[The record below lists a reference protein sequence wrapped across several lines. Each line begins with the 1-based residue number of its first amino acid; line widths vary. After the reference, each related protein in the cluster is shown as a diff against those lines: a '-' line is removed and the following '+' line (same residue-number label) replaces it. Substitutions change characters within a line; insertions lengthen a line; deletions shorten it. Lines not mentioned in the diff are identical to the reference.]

1 MVDLEKETVWA
12 VTQWIIDDYSIDE
25 SIRNAVAERRMEW
38 TTDIASQKAT
48 KDNVK
53 VALENMNDEFTFVI
67 ELEEVIEKVI
77 ANKCR

>member
-1 MVDLEKETVWA
+1 MADLEKETVWA

-25 SIRNAVAERRMEW
+25 SIRNTVAERRMEW

-48 KDNVK
+48 KENVK

-67 ELEEVIEKVI
+67 ELEEAIE
-77 ANKCR
+77 R